1 MNKSIEEQLFP
12 YWKYYSNKFDWNE
25 NPKFNLVD
33 RAHTFNVFKAAGF
46 NSSDAERLWLSGY
59 VCIEGYDDIV
69 IDRFYGGAIRSYD
82 MVSRFA
88 PSEIGG
94 LFEEPKSRVWIKK
107 ASSLEQLREMVAEVQ
122 SAHVNP
128 IKFRGQR
135 QNYFIEREINN
146 PNFTIKGVGE
156 VSILSS
162 FWRKAFAK
170 APNSFLDFE
179 TLSLFDWSK
188 VFYSA
193 YDLKEIERRHQLALD
208 NGEWMYSMQDMADS
222 DDSLLSEFGNHR
234 LELTMGI
241 DFNLAD
247 TLSTLLQHYGLLST
261 VIDLTSSL
269 DVALFFATHQYT
281 QNNGQSTYNYIGS
294 NNGKAV
300 IYLIRDSRQEMLT
313 HENDSVLNKLPPERP
328 KRQHCVISRS
338 SPLAI
343 NLPAFFLEGIIHLDF
358 ELDNYESQKQIIEF
372 FPNEDEDKFLAAL
385 KNGLLYPDMVSCF
398 G

>member
-1 MNKSIEEQLFP
+1 MEEQLFS
-12 YWKYYSNKFDWNE
+12 YWKYYSNQFDWNE
-25 NPKFNLVD
+25 TPRFKLVD
-33 RAHTFNVFKAAGF
+33 RKHTLNVFKAAGF
-46 NSSDAERLWLSGY
+46 NSSDAKRLWSSGY

-88 PSEIGG
+88 PSQIGG

-107 ASSLEQLREMVAEVQ
+107 VSSLEHLREMVAEVQ
-122 SAHVNP
+122 STHSNP
-128 IKFRGQR
+128 IRFRGQR

-179 TLSLFDWSK
+179 TLPLFEWSK

-193 YDLKEIERRHQLALD
+193 YDLKEIERRHQLAIA

-222 DDSLLSEFGNHR
+222 DDPILSEFGNHR
-234 LELTMGI
+234 LDLAMGI

-300 IYLIRDSRQEMLT
+300 IYLIKDSRQEMLT
-313 HENDSVLNKLPPERP
+313 HENDRALNKLPPERP

-343 NLPAFFLEGIIHLDF
+343 NLPAFFLEGIIQLDF
-358 ELDNYESQKQIIEF
+358 EIDSYESQKQIMAF
-372 FPNEDEDKFLAAL
+372 FPSEDEDKFLAAL
-385 KNGLLYPDMVSCF
+385 KKGLLYPDMVTNF
-398 G
+398 A

>member
-1 MNKSIEEQLFP
+1 MEEQLFS
-12 YWKYYSNKFDWNE
+12 YWKYYSNQFDWNE
-25 NPKFNLVD
+25 TPRFKLVD
-33 RAHTFNVFKAAGF
+33 RKHTLNVFKAAGF
-46 NSSDAERLWLSGY
+46 NSSDAKRLWSSGY

-82 MVSRFA
+82 MVSRFE
-88 PSEIGG
+88 PSQIGG

-107 ASSLEQLREMVAEVQ
+107 VSSLEHLREMVAEVQ
-122 SAHVNP
+122 STHSNP
-128 IKFRGQR
+128 IRFRGQR

-162 FWRKAFAK
+162 FWRNAFAK

-179 TLSLFDWSK
+179 TLPLFEWSK

-193 YDLKEIERRHQLALD
+193 YDLEEIERRHQLAIA

-222 DDSLLSEFGNHR
+222 DDPILSEFGNHR
-234 LELTMGI
+234 LDLAMGK
-241 DFNLAD
+241 DYNLAD
-247 TLSTLLQHYGLLST
+247 ILSTLLQHYGLLST
-261 VIDLTSSL
+261 SIDLTSSL
-269 DVALFFATHQYT
+269 DVALFFATHQYMH
-281 QNNGQSTYNYIGS
+281 NDGLSTYNYVGT

-300 IYLIRDSRQEMLT
+300 IYLIRDSKREMFT
-313 HENDSVLNKLPPERP
+313 HEDDKVLAKLPPERP

-338 SPLAI
+338 APLAI
-343 NLPAFFLEGIIHLDF
+343 NLPAFFLEGIIQLDF
-358 ELDNYESQKQIIEF
+358 EIDNYESQNQVMEL
-372 FPNEDEDKFLAAL
+372 FPNEDKFLAAL
-385 KNGLLYPDMVSCF
+385 KKGLLYPDKVSCF

>member
-1 MNKSIEEQLFP
+1 MEEQLFS
-12 YWKYYSNKFDWNE
+12 YWKYYSNQFNWNE
-25 NPKFNLVD
+25 TPRFKLVD
-33 RAHTFNVFKAAGF
+33 RKHTLNVFKAAGF
-46 NSSDAERLWLSGY
+46 NSSDAKRLWSSGY
-59 VCIEGYDDIV
+59 ICIEGYDDIV

-88 PSEIGG
+88 PSQIGG

-107 ASSLEQLREMVAEVQ
+107 VSSLEHLREMVAEVQ
-122 SAHVNP
+122 STHSNP
-128 IKFRGQR
+128 IRFRGQR

-179 TLSLFDWSK
+179 TLPLFEWSK

-193 YDLKEIERRHQLALD
+193 YDLKEIERRHQLAIA

-222 DDSLLSEFGNHR
+222 DDPILSEFGNHR
-234 LELTMGI
+234 LDLAMGK

-300 IYLIRDSRQEMLT
+300 IYLIKDSRQEMLT
-313 HENDSVLNKLPPERP
+313 HENDRVLNKLPPERP
-328 KRQHCVISRS
+328 KRQYCVISRS

-343 NLPAFFLEGIIHLDF
+343 NLPAFFLEGIIQLDF
-358 ELDNYESQKQIIEF
+358 EIDSYESQKQIMEF
-372 FPNEDEDKFLAAL
+372 FPSEDEDKFLAAL
-385 KNGLLYPDMVSCF
+385 KKGLLYPDMVTNF
-398 G
+398 A

>member
-1 MNKSIEEQLFP
+1 MKKQLFP
-12 YWKYYSNKFDWNE
+12 YWKYYSNQFNWNE
-25 NPKFNLVD
+25 NPRFKLVD
-33 RAHTFNVFKAAGF
+33 REHTLKIFKAAGF
-46 NSSDAERLWLSGY
+46 NSSDAERLWSSGY
-59 VCIEGYDDIV
+59 VCIEGFDDIV

-88 PSEIGG
+88 PSQIGE

-107 ASSLEQLREMVAEVQ
+107 ASSLEQLREMVAEAQ

-128 IKFRGQR
+128 VRFRGQR
-135 QNYFIEREINN
+135 KNYFIEREINN

-162 FWRKAFAK
+162 FWREAFAK

-179 TLSLFDWSK
+179 TLTLLEWSK

-193 YDLKEIERRHQLALD
+193 YDLKEIERRHQLAIA

-222 DDSLLSEFGNHR
+222 DDPMLSEFGNHR
-234 LELTMGI
+234 LDLAMGK

-247 TLSTLLQHYGLLST
+247 NFSTLLQHYGLLST

-269 DVALFFATHQYT
+269 DVALFFATHQYI
-281 QNNGQSTYNYIGS
+281 QNNGRSTYNYIGS

-300 IYLIRDSRQEMLT
+300 IYLIKDSRQEMLV
-313 HENDSVLNKLPPERP
+313 HENDRVLNKLPPERP

-338 SPLAI
+338 SALAI
-343 NLPAFFLEGIIHLDF
+343 NLPAFFLEGIIQLDF
-358 ELDNYESQKQIIEF
+358 EINNYESQKKIMEF
-372 FPNEDEDKFLAAL
+372 FPSEDKDKFLAAL
-385 KNGLLYPDMVSCF
+385 KKGLRYPNMVTNF
-398 G
+398 A